1 MNLQLSRYQLLTLLT
16 ALILANVYPVVVN
29 QPSQS
34 SSVKVEDEIIITT
47 VWNGKVVLNLIYHGP
62 EDIYESEINIT
73 IYLNM
78 VAT

>member
-78 VAT
+78 MTT